1 MIKIVYFEDE
11 ESIAAL
17 AEKKL
22 QKAGYKVL
30 LRVNGVNGF
39 EFVKEEQPDL
49 ILLDIMMP
57 VVDGF
62 SVLAAIKEDEETAS
76 IPIIILS
83 ALGDKSDVIKGIEL
97 GADDYLLKP
106 FHPKTMLQR
115 VEQALRSAGKLV

>member
-1 MIKIVYFEDE
+1 MIKIIYFEDE

-22 QKAGYKVL
+22 QKAGYEVL
-30 LRVNGVNGF
+30 LRVNGVSAL
-39 EFVKEEQPDL
+39 EFVLTEKPDL

-57 VVDGF
+57 IVDGF
-62 SVLAAIKEDEETAS
+62 SALKEIKENEPTAG

-106 FHPKTMLQR
+106 FHPKTMLER
-115 VEQALRSAGKLV
+115 VEQALRTAGKSL

>member
-1 MIKIVYFEDE
+1 MIKIIYFEDE

-22 QKAGYKVL
+22 QKAGYEVL
-30 LRVNGVNGF
+30 LRVNGVSAL
-39 EFVKEEQPDL
+39 EFVIEEKPDL

-57 VVDGF
+57 IVDGF
-62 SVLAAIKEDEETAS
+62 SALKEIKENETTAG

-106 FHPKTMLQR
+106 FHPKTMLDR
-115 VEQALRSAGKLV
+115 VEQALRTAGKSL